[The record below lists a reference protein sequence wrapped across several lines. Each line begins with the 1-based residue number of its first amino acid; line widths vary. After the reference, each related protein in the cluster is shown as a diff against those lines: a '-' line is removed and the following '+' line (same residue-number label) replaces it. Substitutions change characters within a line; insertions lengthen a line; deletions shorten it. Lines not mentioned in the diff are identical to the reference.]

1 MARMIRKQIVIDAER
16 EAVLERLSKERGV
29 SQSEVIRQAIDE
41 MVAAEEHRAAEAMR
55 SRKAAEW
62 LDAFFRDAHPPG
74 TTVNADGTRNWTRE
88 ELYEERGSTRR

>member
-16 EAVLERLSKERGV
+16 EATLERLAAERGV

-41 MVAAEEHRAAEAMR
+41 MVAGEEARRVDVER
-55 SRKAAEW
+55 QREAAEW
-62 LDAFFRDAHPPG
+62 LDAFFESVRPTG
-74 TTVNADGTRNWTRE
+74 TTLNPDGTRNWTRE